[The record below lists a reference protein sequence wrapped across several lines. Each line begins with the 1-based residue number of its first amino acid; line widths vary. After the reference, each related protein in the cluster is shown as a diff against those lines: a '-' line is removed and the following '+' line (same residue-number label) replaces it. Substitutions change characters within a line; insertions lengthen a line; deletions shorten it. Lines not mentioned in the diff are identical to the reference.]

1 FYKHLTFHLPLRT
14 SIFGGVLRMNFRS
27 ALAVAWRG
35 LLANKMRSLLTMLG
49 IIIGV
54 AAVIIMISVGG
65 GATQQVT
72 SRIAS
77 MGSNLLIVMP
87 AAGFGPVRGA
97 GGVVNTLTL
106 DDARAIA
113 GLPLVQNVAPE
124 AGRGVTAVAG
134 SRTWTTSIV
143 GTTNPY
149 QAIKNLPVEA
159 GAFFTAED
167 VDRAALVAVLGQTVV
182 ANLFPA
188 GVNPIGAAIRLNNLE
203 FTVVGVLASQG
214 SGMGGGDQDDIVY
227 IPITTAQGRFTGDR
241 SVRLINV
248 QAQDEMSLATVQDEV
263 TLLLRQRHRL
273 NNQQTDDF
281 NIQNMTAIMDTVAET
296 TKIMTLLLASVA
308 AVSLLVGGIGI
319 MNIMLVSVT
328 ERTREI
334 GIRMAVGATGGAI
347 LGQFLIE
354 ALVLSLAGGL
364 IGMAMGVIGSKV
376 VSQVAGWPTVIA
388 PGSILLAIGFAA
400 LVGIFFGYYP
410 ARKAAN
416 ADPIEALRF
425 E

>member
-1 FYKHLTFHLPLRT
+1 
-14 SIFGGVLRMNFRS
+14 MNFLS
-27 ALAVAWRG
+27 ALIVAWRG

-65 GATQQVT
+65 GATQQIT

-87 AAGFGPVRGA
+87 GAGFGPVRGA

-113 GLPLVQNVAPE
+113 DLPLVQNVAPE
-124 AGRGVTAVAG
+124 ASRGVTAVAG
-134 SRTWTTSIV
+134 SRTWATSIA
-143 GTTNPY
+143 GTTGPY
-149 QAIKNLPVEA
+149 QAIKNLPLET

-167 VDRAALVAVLGQTVV
+167 VDQAALVAVLGQTVV

-188 GVNPIGAAIRLNNLE
+188 GVNPIGATIRLNNLE

-214 SGMGGGDQDDIVY
+214 GGNQDDRVY
-227 IPITTAQGRFTGDR
+227 IPVTTAQRRFTGEN
-241 SVRLINV
+241 SVSVINI

-263 TLLLRQRHRL
+263 TFLLRQRHRL
-273 NNQQTDDF
+273 NDQQEDDF
-281 NIQNMTAIMDTVAET
+281 FIQNMTAVLDTVAEA
-296 TKIMTLLLASVA
+296 TKTMTMLLASVA

-328 ERTREI
+328 ERTKEI

-354 ALVLSLAGGL
+354 AIVLSLAGGF
-364 IGMAMGVIGSKV
+364 IGMLAGVIMSKV
-376 VSQVAGWPTVIA
+376 VSQLAGWPTVIA
-388 PGSILLAIGFAA
+388 PGSIVLAIGFAA

-410 ARKAAN
+410 ARKAAS

>member
-1 FYKHLTFHLPLRT
+1 
-14 SIFGGVLRMNFRS
+14 MNFLS
-27 ALAVAWRG
+27 ALIVAWRG

-65 GATQQVT
+65 GATQQIT

-87 AAGFGPVRGA
+87 GAGFGPVRGA

-113 GLPLVQNVAPE
+113 DLPLVQNVAPE
-124 AGRGVTAVAG
+124 ASRGVTAVAG
-134 SRTWTTSIV
+134 SRTWATSIA
-143 GTTNPY
+143 GTTGPY
-149 QAIKNLPVEA
+149 QAIKNLPLET

-167 VDRAALVAVLGQTVV
+167 VDQAALVAVLGQTVV

-188 GVNPIGAAIRLNNLE
+188 GVNPIGATIRLNNLE

-214 SGMGGGDQDDIVY
+214 GGNQDDRVY
-227 IPITTAQGRFTGDR
+227 IPVTTAQRRFTGEN
-241 SVRLINV
+241 SVSAINI

-263 TLLLRQRHRL
+263 TFLLRQRHRL
-273 NNQQTDDF
+273 NDQQEDDF
-281 NIQNMTAIMDTVAET
+281 FIQNMTAVLDTVAEA
-296 TKIMTLLLASVA
+296 TKTMTMLLASVA

-328 ERTREI
+328 ERTKEI

-354 ALVLSLAGGL
+354 AIVLSLAGGF
-364 IGMAMGVIGSKV
+364 IGMLAGVIMSKV
-376 VSQVAGWPTVIA
+376 VSQLAGWPTVIA
-388 PGSILLAIGFAA
+388 PGSIVLAIGFAA

-410 ARKAAN
+410 ARKAAS